1 MNDNHQPDFTF
12 AHRDEG
18 FDNHIE
24 DSIRG
29 YRNLHDD
36 VVNLSQYFV
45 ENDPNKIV
53 LDIGCSTG
61 KTINAMMEQNH
72 SFAPRARYVG
82 VEYATG
88 FIEDMQ
94 NSEVEITQKE
104 LGSVKFYN
112 KDIRDFEFI
121 ETNCSLIT
129 SLFTLQFMPPSE
141 RVGILKKIY
150 DSLVCGGAFIFSEKT
165 VSSDSRI
172 QDMINFTFYDHKRK
186 SFEDKDI
193 LDKEKTLR
201 HMLKPNTWTELVEML
216 NHAGFKSDKIQTFWQ
231 NHLFVAAIA
240 MK

>member
-1 MNDNHQPDFTF
+1 MKNTPDFTF

-45 ENDPNKIV
+45 ENDSNKNV

-61 KTINAMMEQNH
+61 KTIMAMMEQNH
-72 SFAPRARYVG
+72 TFAPKTLYVG
-82 VEYATG
+82 VEYASG
-88 FIEDMQ
+88 FNEDMK
-94 NSEVEITQKE
+94 NRKEEIKE
-104 LGSVKFYN
+104 RDLGYVKFIN
-112 KDIRDFEFI
+112 EDIRKFDFIPSSF
-121 ETNCSLIT
+121 SLIT

-141 RVGILKKIY
+141 RQGILKKIH
-150 DSLVCGGAFIFSEKT
+150 DSLMPGGAFIFSEKT
-165 VSSDSRI
+165 ISSDSRI
-172 QDMINFTFYDHKRK
+172 QDMITFTFYDHKRK
-186 SFEDKDI
+186 AFDDKDI

-201 HMLKPNTWTELVEML
+201 HMLKPNTWEELVSML
-216 NHAGFKSDKIQTFWQ
+216 EFTGFDSKKIQPFWQ
-231 NHLFVAAIA
+231 NHLFMGAIA